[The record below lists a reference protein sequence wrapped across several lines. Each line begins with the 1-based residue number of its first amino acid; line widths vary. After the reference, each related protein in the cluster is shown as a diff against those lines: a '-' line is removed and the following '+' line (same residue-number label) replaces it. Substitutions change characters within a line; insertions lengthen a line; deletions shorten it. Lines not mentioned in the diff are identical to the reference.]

1 VIRVQ
6 VVFFIKT
13 CMVLGS
19 LLWDMI
25 DGPCSDQGQGQ
36 AGPTEAPRHTSLGT
50 VEAQVAQVRQ

>member
-1 VIRVQ
+1 
-6 VVFFIKT
+6 
-13 CMVLGS
+13 MVLGS